1 MAGSGFDEPAT
12 FSLTGA
18 FAPTDAVVRATAT
31 GSRGTGGSD
40 DFVEGTSVTVYDA
53 AGA

>member
-1 MAGSGFDEPAT
+1 MAGNGFDEPAT

-18 FAPTDAVVRATAT
+18 FTLTDGVVRTTET
-31 GSRGTGGSD
+31 GSRGTGGFD

-53 AGA
+53 GA

>member
-12 FSLTGA
+12 FSLSGA
-18 FAPTDAVVRATAT
+18 FALTDGVVHTTDT
-31 GSRGTGGSD
+31 GSWGTGGVD